1 MCKPRTSACT
11 CEHCGV
17 QQESLHDDA
26 TTMTHGTAA
35 QPAHGAAWSAAWSA
49 AQARG
54 DTAALLV
61 LAREA
66 PSTALQIEAHCA
78 TGEALLQQGNATLA
92 RAEIALAAQ
101 LAPGDAAI
109 AQRVVQCPS
118 RDCLGELPRRVLLFA
133 GHLVDAPDRA
143 APRFPPSKVAAA
155 AQRIGAALHA
165 LGASPGDVAYSQ
177 AAAGGDLL
185 FIEACRARGVHSLV
199 LLPFDEPEFIA
210 RSVTSVSEPAQWQAR
225 YDNMRQTLG
234 APVRCMPQVLG
245 PLPPG
250 VNAFERCNEWLLSSA
265 LVHGADK
272 LAFIGLWTGGDGDGP
287 GGTGHMVAAVQRRG
301 LRCWWI
307 DTRTL

>member
-1 MCKPRTSACT
+1 
-11 CEHCGV
+11 
-17 QQESLHDDA
+17 
-26 TTMTHGTAA
+26 MTHGTAA
-35 QPAHGAAWSAAWSA
+35 QSAHGAAWSAAWSA
-49 AQARG
+49 AQVRG

-78 TGEALLQQGNATLA
+78 TGEALLRQGNATLA
-92 RAEIALAAQ
+92 RAELALAAQ

-109 AQRVVQCPS
+109 AQRAVQCPS
-118 RDCLGELPRRVLLFA
+118 RDCLGERPRRVLLFA

-155 AQRIGAALHA
+155 AERIGAALQA

-185 FIEACRARGVHSLV
+185 FIEACRARGVHSRV
-199 LLPFDEPEFIA
+199 LLPFDEAEFIA
-210 RSVTSVSEPAQWQAR
+210 RSVTSVIDAAAWQAC
-225 YDNMRQTLG
+225 YESTRQALTT
-234 APVRCMPQVLG
+234 PVRCMPQVLG
-245 PLPPG
+245 PVPPG
-250 VNAFERCNEWLLSSA
+250 VDAFERCNAWLLASA

-272 LAFIGLWTGGDGDGP
+272 LAFIGLWDGGDGGGP
-287 GGTGHMVAAVQRRG
+287 GGTAHMVAAVQRRG
-301 LRCWWI
+301 LRSWWI